1 MASSTT
7 SCDAT
12 GVPFTL
18 LGALLTAGPAAWPA
32 CVGGGRAFLR
42 DYAQRGTNALLWAGL
57 LAVTW
62 VLLLRVVALLRLW
75 ALGSRIPGPH
85 ALVADPGLAAVLR
98 SGGDITAFLSKLHN
112 SYGPVVRLWAGPSQ
126 LLVSVKDPTLV
137 KEVLTKA
144 EDKLPLTGKTYN
156 LACGRLRLFVS
167 SFEKVKS
174 TRESLKIFLN
184 EKLTIG
190 VGPSSFIAI
199 DAIMD
204 RINSIMSKDIL
215 DSRSLS
221 QHMAFNI
228 IGATLFGDA
237 FFNWPDAV
245 TYEELLMM
253 VAKDG
258 CFWASYAVCPFWK
271 PSYRSYQSLCA
282 KLKILTEDIIRNSR
296 DQNSSLHHFDRRSY
310 LKSEG
315 MIKDPNRG
323 VLGETMAGHCLH
335 RTAEG
340 PISSEEETCG
350 NIVGLMLHGISASA
364 NLIGNILARLILF
377 PKLQEQLH
385 AEIVAVC
392 DESSDLVVDDVVR
405 MQLLLATVCESARL
419 LPAGPLLQ
427 RCSLKHDLDLG
438 SGITVPAGA
447 ILVVPLHLMH
457 MDASVWGSD
466 AGQFNP
472 HRFLKKDVDLG
483 DILSTPSGSNG
494 MNLFTD
500 SAKTESFLPFGSG
513 SRACVGQKFA
523 ILAISL
529 LIANLLRNYEVFR
542 QAASARLLTDSVL
555 THDAEAARLVDELP
569 DLGRFLDAFAVS
581 IQKLWRLGRD
591 VLTGSQGE
599 IRRNCRAAN

>member
-1 MASSTT
+1 MAA

-12 GVPFTL
+12 SVPFTL

-62 VLLLRVVALLRLW
+62 VLLLRVAALLRLW

-85 ALVADPGLAAVLR
+85 ALLADPGLAAVLR
-98 SGGDITAFLSKLHN
+98 TGGDITGFLSKLHS

-144 EDKLPLTGKTYN
+144 EDKLPLTGRTYN
-156 LACGRLRLFVS
+156 LACGRLGLFVS

-184 EKLTIG
+184 EKLAIG
-190 VGPSSFIAI
+190 VGRSSFKVI
-199 DAIMD
+199 DAVMD
-204 RINSIMSKDIL
+204 RIDFDSITSKDFL
-215 DSRSLS
+215 DSRSFS

-237 FFNWPDAV
+237 FFNWSDAV

-271 PSYRSYQSLCA
+271 PSYRRYRTLCA
-282 KLKILTEDIIRNSR
+282 KLKILTEGIIRKSR
-296 DQNSSLHHFDRRSY
+296 GQTSDQRSY

-315 MIKDPNRG
+315 MTKDPNRG
-323 VLGETMAGHCLH
+323 VLGEMVAGHCFH
-335 RTAEG
+335 VAAEG
-340 PISSEEETCG
+340 PLSSEEEICG
-350 NIVGLMLHGISASA
+350 NITGLMLHGISASA
-364 NLIGNILARLILF
+364 NLIGNILTRLILF
-377 PKLQEQLH
+377 PKLQDQLH
-385 AEIVAVC
+385 SEIVAVC
-392 DESSDLVVDDVVR
+392 NESSELEVDDVLR

-427 RCSLKHDLDLG
+427 RCSLKHDLTLG
-438 SGITVPAGA
+438 SGITVPSGA
-447 ILVVPLHLMH
+447 ILVVPLHLVH
-457 MDASVWGSD
+457 MDASVWGND

-483 DILSTPSGSNG
+483 DILAAPRGSNG
-494 MNLFTD
+494 INLFTGC
-500 SAKTESFLPFGSG
+500 AKTESFLPFGSG
-513 SRACVGQKFA
+513 SRACVGQKFV
-523 ILAISL
+523 ILAISM
-529 LIANLLRNYEVFR
+529 LIASLLRNYEV
-542 QAASARLLTDSVL
+542 Q
-555 THDAEAARLVDELP
+555 THPSLSKEMEPEVNNSHFHHLP
-569 DLGRFLDAFAVS
+569 NPKIIL
-581 IQKLWRLGRD
+581 KK
-591 VLTGSQGE
+591 
-599 IRRNCRAAN
+599 RRI

>member
-1 MASSTT
+1 MLIF
-7 SCDAT
+7 CFE
-12 GVPFTL
+12 P
-18 LGALLTAGPAAWPA
+18 
-32 CVGGGRAFLR
+32 LR
-42 DYAQRGTNALLWAGL
+42 FA
-57 LAVTW
+57 
-62 VLLLRVVALLRLW
+62 
-75 ALGSRIPGPH
+75 
-85 ALVADPGLAAVLR
+85 
-98 SGGDITAFLSKLHN
+98 AFLSKLHN

-167 SFEKVKS
+167 SFEKVCIPMPQNPCGLCNISFLFCMDTFFIDTILYADGLLHCYLDLFRSSNCFFGIIQVKS

-377 PKLQEQLH
+377 PKLQEQVHSGAFIFFCCKLLFWFLSVMNDCWCCFAH
-385 AEIVAVC
+385 VNYLNIRKNLNPCPLFLEERFIKC
-392 DESSDLVVDDVVR
+392 DIICL
-405 MQLLLATVCESARL
+405 
-419 LPAGPLLQ
+419 
-427 RCSLKHDLDLG
+427 
-438 SGITVPAGA
+438 
-447 ILVVPLHLMH
+447 
-457 MDASVWGSD
+457 
-466 AGQFNP
+466 
-472 HRFLKKDVDLG
+472 
-483 DILSTPSGSNG
+483 
-494 MNLFTD
+494 
-500 SAKTESFLPFGSG
+500 
-513 SRACVGQKFA
+513 
-523 ILAISL
+523 
-529 LIANLLRNYEVFR
+529 
-542 QAASARLLTDSVL
+542 
-555 THDAEAARLVDELP
+555 
-569 DLGRFLDAFAVS
+569 
-581 IQKLWRLGRD
+581 
-591 VLTGSQGE
+591 
-599 IRRNCRAAN
+599 